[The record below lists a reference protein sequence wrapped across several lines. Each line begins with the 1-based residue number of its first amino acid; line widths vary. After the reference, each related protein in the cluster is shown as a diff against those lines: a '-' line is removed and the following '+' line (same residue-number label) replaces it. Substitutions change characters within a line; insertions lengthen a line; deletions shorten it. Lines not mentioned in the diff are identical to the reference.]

1 MSDTST
7 DDRPAVAPAVTG
19 PRALAYAARLMGPS
33 ITSGVILRRPAAMA
47 LAEKVDADAATL
59 AAMRELRLRYG
70 SAPVHLALPGR
81 TIAVVLDPADVRR
94 ILVDSPEDFTAA
106 NREKIGAL
114 GPFQPHGVL
123 ISRGRVRDERRAF
136 NEQVL
141 DTPQPLHHLASAFV
155 AVVDEEVDTLLSGPR
170 AGALSGP
177 GAGALSGPGA
187 GAPRSVSADEF
198 LQLWWRVVRRV
209 VLGASARD
217 DETVTDRLR
226 SLRRNGNWSYFIPPR
241 RRARDR
247 FIEDLYSYVDAAEPN
262 SLAAVVAHSRVG
274 GAVDPVGQMPQWL
287 FAFDAAGMATLR
299 ALALLASH
307 PDLERRAVEEASAGD
322 VGRPQAL
329 PFLRACILE
338 SLRLWPTTP
347 AILRDS
353 TVDTEWESSSSTRV
367 VRAGTAFAILASGF
381 HRDADALPFADRF
394 SPDIWLDGTAEQYPQ
409 LVPFSAGPVVC
420 PGQNLV
426 LFTASSML
434 ASILARSGVAL
445 TNPALA
451 PSRPLPP
458 TLNTYGVELSL
469 EPRT

>member
-1 MSDTST
+1 MTDTST

-70 SAPVHLALPGR
+70 SAPVQLALPGR

-123 ISRGRVRDERRAF
+123 ISRGRLRDERRAF

-155 AVVDEEVDTLLSGPR
+155 AVVDEEVDTLLSGP
-170 AGALSGP
+170 
-177 GAGALSGPGA
+177 GA
-187 GAPRSVSADEF
+187 GAPRPVSADEF

-226 SLRRNGNWSYFIPPR
+226 SLRGNGNWSYFVPQR

-247 FIEDLYSYVDAAEPN
+247 FIDDLYSYVDAAEPN

-307 PDLERRAVEEASAGD
+307 PDHERRAVEEASAGD

-338 SLRLWPTTP
+338 SIRLWPTTP

-353 TVDTEWESSSSTRV
+353 TVDTEWTGDSSTRI

-394 SPDIWLDGTAEQYPQ
+394 APDIWLDGTAEQYPQ